1 MCFVV
6 RVGSFIISLVDS
18 TNDPIIGLIERNLTL
33 LSDYL
38 KASSVLKMNVILE
51 EGDPFTFELPP
62 VIVTTVGRIQR
73 SGVVKLK
80 IVQLFECIIN
90 KEYNGLIHS
99 MIMNSIHS
107 TILVVFVSLVHN
119 RI

>member
-1 MCFVV
+1 M
-6 RVGSFIISLVDS
+6 
-18 TNDPIIGLIERNLTL
+18 IERNLTL

-38 KASSVLKMNVILE
+38 KASSVLKMNVVLE
-51 EGDPFTFELPP
+51 EGEPFTFELPP
-62 VIVTTVGRIQR
+62 LILTTVGQIQR

-80 IVQLFECIIN
+80 IVQLFECIIS
-90 KEYNGLIHS
+90 KEYYGLIHA

-107 TILVVFVSLVHN
+107 TILVWFIIIINN